1 MAEESGLEPLLR
13 HIKEQRGFDF
23 TGYKRASLAR
33 RVTRRMDAVGMTS
46 YEEYLDYLILHP
58 DEFTQLFNT
67 ILINVTGFFRD
78 VDAWDYLRDEVLSP
92 MLQRSDGR
100 PIRVWSAG
108 CASGEEAYTLAMT
121 FAELLGIDEFRE
133 RVKIYATDVDDE
145 ALAFARQASYDER
158 AVEAVPPD
166 LREKYFEAVGNRFVF
181 RKELRR
187 SVIFGRNDLVQ
198 DAPISHV
205 DVLACRNTLMYF
217 NAETQ
222 AQILNRMHFAL
233 RPDGVLFLGK
243 AEMLLSHSAY
253 FRAVELK
260 RRFFKKIPVEN
271 RERRVVVPVDT
282 SGSGSEDELERGR
295 LLQSALM
302 SSAAAQL
309 VLDTD
314 SRLSMSNH
322 RAMHLFGLSHRDI
335 GRPIQDLEISYRPV
349 ELRTHI
355 EEAQRQ
361 RRPLWLREVEFVR
374 GGSEP
379 LSLDIQVVPLADEI
393 GNSLGVTI
401 LFNDVTQ
408 YRQLQR
414 ELQYTN
420 RQLET
425 AYEELQSTN
434 EELETT
440 NEELQSTVEELETT
454 NEELQSTNEELE
466 TMNEEL
472 QSMNDELQLSN
483 ESLRDRQEEVDRLNQ
498 FMGSVLSSMNSG
510 VAVVDSDMRLLAWNA
525 RAEDL
530 WGVRTDEALNE
541 HLMNLDI
548 GLPVEQLRQP
558 IRSQLADPDLEPQA
572 VLLPAVNRRGRKVQ
586 VRVTLTHIRDRGES
600 TPAAMLVMD
609 VLDTDGGGQA
619 PDLVDAAGDEDASQN

>member
-1 MAEESGLEPLLR
+1 MTGRDEDFETLLR

-33 RVTRRMDAVGMTS
+33 RVQRRMEAVDLKG
-46 YEEYLDYLILHP
+46 YDEYLDYLTVHP

-78 VDAWDYLRDEVLSP
+78 SDAWTYLQEELLP
-92 MLQRSDGR
+92 GLLQRREGQ

-108 CASGEEAYTLAMT
+108 CASGEEAYTIAMVL
-121 FAELLGIDEFRE
+121 AELIGMDDFRE
-133 RVKIYATDVDDE
+133 RVKVYATDVDEE
-145 ALAFARQASYDER
+145 ALSQARQASYTER
-158 AVEAVPPD
+158 DLEGVPAD
-166 LREKYFEAVGNRFVF
+166 LREKYFEPAGSRFVF

-205 DVLACRNTLMYF
+205 DLLVCRNTLMYF

-222 AQILNRMHFAL
+222 AQILGRMHFAL

-253 FRAVELK
+253 FRPMELK
-260 RRFFKKIPVEN
+260 RRFFRKIPTEI
-271 RERRVVVPVDT
+271 RDRRGMVPPQ
-282 SGSGSEDELERGR
+282 SGGEGHGDLTGSTPLH
-295 LLQSALM
+295 QAALM
-302 SSAAAQL
+302 SSAAAQI
-309 VLDTD
+309 VLDVD
-314 SRLSMSNH
+314 GRLILANS
-322 RAMHLFGLSHRDI
+322 RAMHLFSLTSRDL
-335 GRPIQDLEISYRPV
+335 GRPIQDLEVSYRPV

-355 EEAQRQ
+355 EEARGQ
-361 RRPLWLREVEFVR
+361 RRTVWVRDVEQVR
-374 GGSEP
+374 SAGET
-379 LSLDIQVVPLADEI
+379 LSFDIQVVPLWDDGGGE
-393 GNSLGVTI
+393 LGQTVI
-401 LFNDVTQ
+401 FHDVTQ
-408 YRQLQR
+408 YRQLQN
-414 ELQYTN
+414 ELTYTN
-420 RQLET
+420 RQLEI

-472 QSMNDELQLSN
+472 QSMNDELQFSN
-483 ESLRDRQEEVDRLNQ
+483 EALRDRQDEVERLNR
-498 FMGSVLSSMNSG
+498 FMTAVLGSMNCG
-510 VAVVDSDMRLLAWNA
+510 VVVVDADMQILAWNT

-530 WGVRTDEALNE
+530 WGVRKDEAVGE

-548 GLPVEQLRQP
+548 GLPVELLRQP
-558 IRSQLADPDLEPQA
+558 IRAQLSSPEIEPADL
-572 VLLPAVNRRGRKVQ
+572 VLDAVNRRGRAVQ
-586 VRVTLTHIRDRGES
+586 VRVTLTHIHDHGDAS
-600 TPAAMLVMD
+600 PAAMLVMD
-609 VLDTDGGGQA
+609 VVGSS
-619 PDLVDAAGDEDASQN
+619 E